1 MVVLSGSTL
10 LLLWGILVV
19 ANKSLLHLTPYKG
32 ALIFFLL
39 FIFILYFSTPKTLG
53 KRLAKIIVIDKNGH
67 LPNQLDMVIRSVF
80 YLPDVFLSL
89 GALALISI
97 FRDPWQRRLGDLI
110 SNTLVVKIP
119 SVSAPNELDFNLN
132 SKPLV
137 TFPQVKN
144 LPEELLL
151 LVKEALITYNHHP
164 NQAHLEILE
173 DTAQRMS
180 NLLQLNTCPID
191 AKLFLQTIVKDY
203 ITLTR

>member
-1 MVVLSGSTL
+1 M
-10 LLLWGILVV
+10 
-19 ANKSLLHLTPYKG
+19 
-32 ALIFFLL
+32 
-39 FIFILYFSTPKTLG
+39 G
-53 KRLAKIIVIDKNGH
+53 KRLAKIIVIDKSGH

-110 SNTLVVKIP
+110 SNTLVVKVP
-119 SVSAPNELDFNLN
+119 TVSAPFDINFNLG
-132 SKPLV
+132 PIPPV
-137 TFPQVKN
+137 TFPQIIS

-151 LVKEALITYNHHP
+151 LIKEALITYSINP
-164 NQAHLEILE
+164 NQAHLKILE
-173 DTAQRMS
+173 DTAQRIA
-180 NLLQLNTCPID
+180 NLLQLDVNPQD